1 MRKLM
6 LAFCCAAMLLSSC
19 NRTQKKTEETKDSVA
34 DSMQLADTQAI
45 SEVITRFA
53 RAYMSQDNQKAN
65 ALIHPDLG
73 LYIIYRPGAMDTY
86 EHVDSIDFQKPVPEH
101 FPYTSF
107 ENDYVLTF
115 GEVPTYDCGGEKWD
129 KLGFFCD
136 TTQQAHQLS
145 EIAAF
150 KQEFKEIDEAAVAEI
165 KNLEK
170 DTYRV
175 VLTHAENL
183 IFHVKKYQGTWYVFV
198 LDRAYGW
205 CDA

>member
-1 MRKLM
+1 MRNLM

-19 NRTQKKTEETKDSVA
+19 NRTKKTEETKNTVTDSA
-34 DSMQLADTQAI
+34 QLADTQAI
-45 SEVITRFA
+45 TEVITRFA
-53 RAYMSQDNQKAN
+53 RAYMSQDNEKAN

-86 EHVDSIDFQKPVPEH
+86 EHVDSIDFKNPVPEH
-101 FPYTSF
+101 FPYTTF

-136 TTQQAHQLS
+136 TTKQANQLA

-150 KQEFKEIDEAAVAEI
+150 KQEFKEIDEAAVAAI

-170 DTYRV
+170 DSYRV
-175 VLTHAENL
+175 VLTQDENL
-183 IFHVKKYQGTWYVFV
+183 IFHVKKHQGAWYILV

>member
-1 MRKLM
+1 
-6 LAFCCAAMLLSSC
+6 MLLSSC
-19 NRTQKKTEETKDSVA
+19 NRTKKTEETKNTVTDSA
-34 DSMQLADTQAI
+34 QLADTQAI
-45 SEVITRFA
+45 TEVITRFA
-53 RAYMSQDNQKAN
+53 RAYMSQDNEKAN

-86 EHVDSIDFQKPVPEH
+86 EHVDSIDFKNPVPEH
-101 FPYTSF
+101 FPYTTF

-136 TTQQAHQLS
+136 TTKQANQLA

-150 KQEFKEIDEAAVAEI
+150 KQEFKEIDEAAVAAI

-170 DTYRV
+170 DSYRV
-175 VLTHAENL
+175 VLTQDENL
-183 IFHVKKYQGTWYVFV
+183 IFHVKKHQGAWYILV